1 MQSTY
6 YAELIRKLADYLWRE
21 SIQNIEVQLSADE
34 RSRFNNNDY
43 YYLTVLASLKNNTPF
58 EFARVLH
65 RPRPYVSMYLKKLAG
80 LKMIRI
86 TPDAKDGRSS
96 RIVLTKK
103 ANSIITGD
111 RLSYIK
117 IDKQL
122 KAALPDEHRWER
134 HEAALKRV
142 LNALYNK

>member
-43 YYLTVLASLKNNTPF
+43 YYLTVLASLKNNTPS

-65 RPRPYVSMYLKKLAG
+65 RSQPYVSMYLKKLAG

-122 KAALPDEHRWER
+122 KAALPDEHHWER

>member
-43 YYLTVLASLKNNTPF
+43 YYLTVLASLKNNTPSK
-58 EFARVLH
+58 FARVLH
-65 RPRPYVSMYLKKLAG
+65 RSRPYVSMYLKKLAG

-122 KAALPDEHRWER
+122 KAALPDEHHWER

>member
-43 YYLTVLASLKNNTPF
+43 YYLTVLASLKNNTPS

-65 RPRPYVSMYLKKLAG
+65 RSWPYVSMYLKKLAG

-122 KAALPDEHRWER
+122 KAALPDEHHWER